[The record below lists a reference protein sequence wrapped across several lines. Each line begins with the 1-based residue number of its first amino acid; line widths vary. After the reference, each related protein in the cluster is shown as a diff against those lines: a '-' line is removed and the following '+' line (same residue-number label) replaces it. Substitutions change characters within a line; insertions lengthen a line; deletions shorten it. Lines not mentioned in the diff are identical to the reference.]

1 MVVRILIILHAGSVD
16 GKIMVE
22 DDGGQ
27 MSDFTTVT
35 WQIGL
40 GETLCYR
47 FRSEATGASGLV
59 EVTYTSLK
67 SVYSI
72 MDTYKFPLVQASA
85 SCVCDCPGGAS
96 HCSGGVDMCR
106 NETNCHTYY
115 NPSVQSLGCFLQW
128 LKLSASICCQIKV
141 SDDLQ

>member
-1 MVVRILIILHAGSVD
+1 
-16 GKIMVE
+16 
-22 DDGGQ
+22 
-27 MSDFTTVT
+27 MSSS
-35 WQIGL
+35 
-40 GETLCYR
+40 CYR
-47 FRSEATGASGLV
+47 FKSEATGASGLV
-59 EVTYTSLK
+59 EVSYISLK

-96 HCSGGVDMCR
+96 HCSGGLDMCH

-115 NPSVQSLGCFLQW
+115 NPSVQSMGCFLQW

-141 SDDLQ
+141 RGDVQ